1 MNVRKS
7 LSMVAAGCAAALA
20 LVAAPAPADAAP
32 RCPSTVTAATSKAA
46 TVSALRNT
54 CSQAGVDHLFRT
66 AQAGALPVGVYNGQ
80 ARPIGGPNSGAS
92 SAIGGVWAGKHFY
105 RGWLTN
111 RVLGGE
117 ALPANVYYGR
127 SALDGKRVIRIDYA
141 RSGLGGLHDEI
152 RRLGNGVYLGY
163 GFDGPRR
170 IVTFWV
176 WR

>member
-1 MNVRKS
+1 MF
-7 LSMVAAGCAAALA
+7 AAGCAATAA
-20 LVAAPAPADAAP
+20 LVAVPAQADAAP
-32 RCPSTVTAATSKAA
+32 RCPTTVIAATSKAA

-54 CSQAGVDHLFRT
+54 CSQAGVDRLFRA

-80 ARPIGGPNSGAS
+80 ARPIGGPNNGAS

-127 SALDGKRVIRIDYA
+127 SAVDGKRVIRIDYA
-141 RSGLGGLHDEI
+141 RSGLHDEI

-170 IVTFWV
+170 IITFWV

>member
-7 LSMVAAGCAAALA
+7 LSVFAAGCAATAA
-20 LVAAPAPADAAP
+20 LVAVPAQADAAP
-32 RCPSTVTAATSKAA
+32 RCPTTVIAATSKAA

-54 CSQAGVDHLFRT
+54 CSQAGVDRLFRA

-80 ARPIGGPNSGAS
+80 ARPIGGPNNGAS

-127 SALDGKRVIRIDYA
+127 SAVDGKRVIRIDYA
-141 RSGLGGLHDEI
+141 RSGLHDEI

-170 IVTFWV
+170 IITFWV

>member
-1 MNVRKS
+1 MMTVRR
-7 LSMVAAGCAAALA
+7 LLPILVAGCAAV
-20 LVAAPAPADAAP
+20 LVVIPGTAAAAPG
-32 RCPSTVTAATSKAA
+32 CSGS
-46 TVSALRNT
+46 VSALRTT
-54 CSQAGVDHLFRT
+54 CSQASIDRLFRT
-66 AQAGALPVGVYNGQ
+66 TDAGPIPMGVYRGQ
-80 ARPIGGPNSGAS
+80 ARPMGGPNTGAS
-92 SAIGGVWAGKHFY
+92 SAIGSVWAGKHFY

-111 RVLGGE
+111 RVFGGE

-127 SALDGKRVIRIDYA
+127 SAIDGRRVIRIDYA